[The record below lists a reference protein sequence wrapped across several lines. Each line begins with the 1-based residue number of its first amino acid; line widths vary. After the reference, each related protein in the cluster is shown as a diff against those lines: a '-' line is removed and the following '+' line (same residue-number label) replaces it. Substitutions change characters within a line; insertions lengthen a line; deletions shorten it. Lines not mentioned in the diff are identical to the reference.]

1 MAIISHVDGAHDD
14 IQKVTSNGL
23 SPLCIAFLKDHGVVV
38 QWLILNRTLSP
49 GNDDGVIDDATMRRD
64 LDPSDNAPKLDDDK
78 RLAVLAWAR
87 DSITN
92 HDNVK
97 LFLKG
102 TIIFSSSTFRRHPK
116 NDYPTR
122 SSKRMK
128 VSPSSSPLVLF
139 KGKSS
144 ILGLVAE
151 YVAGTQQ

>member
-49 GNDDGVIDDATMRRD
+49 GNVDGVIDDATMRRD
-64 LDPSDNAPKLDDDK
+64 LDPSDNAPKLDNDK
-78 RLAVLAWAR
+78 RLTELVWAQ
-87 DSITN
+87 DAITN

-97 LFLKG
+97 LFLRG
-102 TIIFSSSTFRRHPK
+102 TIISSSTFRRHPK